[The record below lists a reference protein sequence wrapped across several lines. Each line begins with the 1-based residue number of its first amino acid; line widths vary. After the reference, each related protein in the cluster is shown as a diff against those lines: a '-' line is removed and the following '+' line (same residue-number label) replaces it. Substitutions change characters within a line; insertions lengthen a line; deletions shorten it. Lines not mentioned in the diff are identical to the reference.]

1 MASPVSEIKL
11 AFMMRTMKYTTQ
23 NYAVTCIVLCTLLD
37 SNKLTKSVYDMC
49 RILIASLYVI
59 KSMCIL
65 NQLYVSLST
74 GV

>member
-1 MASPVSEIKL
+1 
-11 AFMMRTMKYTTQ
+11 MRTMKYTTQ

-37 SNKLTKSVYDMC
+37 SNKLTKSARYDMC

-59 KSMCIL
+59 RSMCIL